1 MKPRTNIL
9 LRSQAYQLY
18 FIEEPVDQ
26 LAFLLVMAHHSKK
39 KNNSK
44 NIQKQYP
51 IHTAKKMCITG
62 YSINGIIKLT

>member
-9 LRSQAYQLY
+9 LRNQAYQLY

-39 KNNSK
+39 RSK

>member
-39 KNNSK
+39 KKTVKIYKN
-44 NIQKQYP
+44 NIQ
-51 IHTAKKMCITG
+51 
-62 YSINGIIKLT
+62 SIQQRKCALQDIALMALSN

>member
-39 KNNSK
+39 KEVKIYKN
-44 NIQKQYP
+44 NIQ
-51 IHTAKKMCITG
+51 
-62 YSINGIIKLT
+62 SIQQRKCALQDIALMALSN